1 MSKLN
6 ELMDSNNK
14 VKYDDLR
21 DLIISMPLA
30 EYMKEIGMPF
40 LIGKELFEGNM
51 SKDEG
56 ASDTSTM
63 RFSVAD
69 VQASLAPDTQ
79 TKENNPSASTA
90 ISRAVYV
97 VSKNAN
103 SDDSRRDCI
112 TIGRSS
118 ANDVTIADYV
128 ISKKH
133 AVIQSAAGRF
143 FIEDLGATNGVKVD
157 GAKINVGEKVQLL
170 PGSEVSF
177 GRYCF
182 VFTKPIELFNKV
194 RKEVMGK

>member
-1 MSKLN
+1 MSKFF
-6 ELMDSNNK
+6 ELVDSNNRI
-14 VKYDDLR
+14 KYDDLKN
-21 DLIISMPLA
+21 LIARMPLTDF
-30 EYMKEIGMPF
+30 MKEIGVPF

-51 SKDEG
+51 SKSED

-69 VQASLAPDTQ
+69 VQASLAPETQ
-79 TKENNPSASTA
+79 TRGSAPSESSA

-97 VSKNAN
+97 VMKNAN
-103 SDDSRRDCI
+103 SDDARRDRI
-112 TIGRSS
+112 TIGRAST
-118 ANDVTIADYV
+118 NDVTIADYV
-128 ISKKH
+128 TSKEH

-143 FIEDLGATNGVKVD
+143 FIEDLGSTNGVKVD
-157 GAKINVGEKVQLL
+157 GVKINVGEKVQLL
-170 PGSEVSF
+170 PGSDVSF